1 MPTVMLSHALYRD
14 GMQLLEQNADVIVAN
29 TSHFEEVLSDLQRC
43 DGLII
48 RVGRIGRDLM
58 EKCPNLKVISRPGV
72 GVDNVDVS
80 AATELGI
87 PVVIAPGTNARSV
100 AEHAVA
106 LAYAIT
112 KNVSESFSET
122 AKGDFNIRNKY
133 MAVEWENRKAGV
145 IGFGNI
151 GRIAARLFSRNDLE
165 VHVYDPYV
173 KRPDVEKLGYV
184 YHDELE
190 DCLSACSLFSLHMPS
205 TASTRGMFGKKQ
217 FDAMPDGSFL
227 INCARGD
234 IVDEDAFYEALKS
247 GKLAGGAVDVLK
259 SEPMDPAGKLFTC
272 PNFIAT
278 PHMAALTQES
288 SARTSLLTARG
299 TLAVLNGERWD
310 KVANPN
316 VYCHPRWNKN

>member
-1 MPTVMLSHALYRD
+1 MPTVMVSHPLYRD
-14 GMQLLEQNADVIVAN
+14 GMQLLEQNADVIVAG
-29 TSHFEEVLSDLQRC
+29 TSKFEEVFSDLRRC

-48 RVGRIGRDLM
+48 RVGQIGRELM

-72 GVDNVDVS
+72 GVDNVDIE

-87 PVVIAPGTNARSV
+87 PVVVAPGTNARSV

-106 LAYAIT
+106 RTSALT
-112 KNVSESFSET
+112 KNAPASFSET
-122 AKGDFNIRNKY
+122 AKGNFDIRNKY
-133 MAVEWENRKAGV
+133 MAVEWEKRRVGI

-173 KRPDVEKLGYV
+173 KRLDAERLGYA
-184 YHDELE
+184 YHDKLE

-205 TASTRGMFGKKQ
+205 TPSTRGMFGKKQ

-234 IVDEDAFYEALKS
+234 IVDEDAFDEALKS
-247 GKLAGGAVDVLK
+247 GKLAGGAADVLE

-272 PNFIAT
+272 HNFIAT

-299 TLAVLNGERWD
+299 TLAVLNGEKWD
-310 KVANPN
+310 KVANPG
-316 VYCHPRWNKN
+316 VYRHPRWNKN